1 MQAKGLGLDR
11 KKKTF
16 VVAVILFFAA
26 VTGILVYEIT
36 RPINYMPCVVLHSTD
51 VSVSKVSNYNLEMD
65 WKNMG
70 TLVATLDR
78 FLINDK
84 PQQDI
89 SGLVV
94 FFNGTGMNV
103 ADSLDWVLKPGET
116 VRINL
121 LIPIHG
127 EYVSGTVLEIA
138 LRTTRGYDFPLQDG
152 NSSRITLP

>member
-1 MQAKGLGLDR
+1 MDR

-16 VVAVILFFAA
+16 VVAVILFLAA
-26 VTGILVYEIT
+26 VTGILAYEIT
-36 RPINYMPCVVLHSTD
+36 RPINYMPCMVLHATD
-51 VSVSKVSNYNLEMD
+51 VSVSKVSNFNLEMT

-89 SGLVV
+89 AGLAV
-94 FFNGTGMNV
+94 FLNGTGINI
-103 ADSLDWVLKPGET
+103 ADSLNWVLKPGET
-116 VRINL
+116 VKINL

-138 LRTTRGYDFPLQDG
+138 LRTTRGYDFPLRDR
-152 NSSRITLP
+152 NSAEITLP